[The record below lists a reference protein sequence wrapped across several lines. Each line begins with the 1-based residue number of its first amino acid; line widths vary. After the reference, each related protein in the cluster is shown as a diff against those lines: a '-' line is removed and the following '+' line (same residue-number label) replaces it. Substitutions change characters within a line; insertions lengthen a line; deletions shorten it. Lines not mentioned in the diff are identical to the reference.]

1 MMPKAFYMDFDYY
14 TRPADIL
21 RILGHPMRLEIV
33 RELIPRGPLNVL
45 ELQTLLRAP
54 RSTVS
59 QQLTKLKYYKIVSY
73 ERKGNEVYY
82 TVDDEKVIGVMKV
95 IELL

>member
-1 MMPKAFYMDFDYY
+1 MPKAFYMDFDYY

-73 ERKGNEVYY
+73 ERNGNEVYY

>member
-1 MMPKAFYMDFDYY
+1 MPKAFYMDFDYY

>member
-1 MMPKAFYMDFDYY
+1 MPKAFYMDFDYY

-21 RILGHPMRLEIV
+21 RILGHPMRLEMV
-33 RELIPRGPLNVL
+33 RELIPKGPLNVL

-73 ERKGNEVYY
+73 ERNGNEVYY

>member
-1 MMPKAFYMDFDYY
+1 MPKAFYMDFDYY

-21 RILGHPMRLEIV
+21 RILGHPMRLEMV

-54 RSTVS
+54 QSTVS

-73 ERKGNEVYY
+73 ERNGNEVYY
-82 TVDDEKVIGVMKV
+82 TVDDEKGFCCKV
-95 IELL
+95 

>member
-1 MMPKAFYMDFDYY
+1 MPKAFYIDFDYY

-33 RELIPRGPLNVL
+33 RDLITKGPLNVS
-45 ELQTLLRAP
+45 ELQTLLRVP
-54 RSTVS
+54 KSTVS

-73 ERKGNEVYY
+73 ERKGNEIYY
-82 TVDDEKVIGVMKV
+82 TVANEKIIGIMKV
-95 IELL
+95 IELS